1 MVLKLPGDVP
11 FLWRTPASVQ
21 LGVDDPVVID
31 DVTAGVERMLAAL
44 RPGISRSGWDMLAR
58 EAGVDPAA
66 ARALLDR
73 LGPVLSAERATA
85 SAPARRVL
93 VTGTGPIA
101 TTLAGLLRERD
112 MLAPSDDVQPDL
124 AVLVAEW
131 VIGPDDAAHW
141 LRRDVP
147 HLPIVGSDRTI
158 TVGPFV
164 EPGRGPCIYCLQLTR
179 RDADPAWPAIVTQL
193 WGRPA
198 APRPLLAA
206 LTTATFA
213 VRRIVDRLESGP
225 GTIGRGWRL
234 SDDGGTVSAWTAWF
248 HPECSCAAPPES
260 DWVPG
265 PDPADRVATTTDS
278 TDAAPG

>member
-1 MVLKLPGDVP
+1 MVLKVPDDVP
-11 FLWRTPASVQ
+11 LVWRTPSSVQ
-21 LGVDDPVVID
+21 FGVDEPVVID
-31 DVTAGVERMLAAL
+31 DVGPGLERMLSAL
-44 RPGISRSGWDMLAR
+44 RAGISRSGWQMLAR
-58 EAGVDPAA
+58 EAGIDPPE
-66 ARALLDR
+66 ARALLRR
-73 LGPVLSAERATA
+73 LGPVLAGDAAIA
-85 SAPARRVL
+85 SPPAQRVL
-93 VTGTGPIA
+93 VTGTGAIA
-101 TTLAGLLRERD
+101 TTLASLLRESGV
-112 MLAPSDDVQPDL
+112 LAVGREAQPDL

-147 HLPIVGSDRTI
+147 HLPIVGSDRAI

-193 WGRPA
+193 WGRPG
-198 APRPLLAA
+198 APRTQLAD
-206 LTTATFA
+206 LTAATFA
-213 VRRIVDRLESGP
+213 ARRILERLGRGP

-234 SDDGGTVSAWTAWF
+234 AEDGARISAWTTWT

-265 PDPADRVATTTDS
+265 PDRADPVATTT
-278 TDAAPG
+278 G